1 MLDLIIEGGEV
12 VDGSGNHRFRADVGI
27 MGDKIV
33 SVGNLKQEPARK
45 KKSAQGLIVA
55 PGFIDVHTH
64 DDQLLLAPQL
74 GPHPKISQ
82 GVTTVI
88 TGNCGISLAPLVSSS
103 PPAPLNLLGQHNW
116 RFDTFSEYLAAL
128 DVARPALNAACLVGH
143 STLRVKHM
151 SDLNRPATPK
161 EVGLIAN
168 DLASALN
175 AGAFGLSTGLYYPT
189 ASAATAEEVIAIAD
203 PMRHNRGILT
213 MHIRDE
219 GNTITSALKEALF
232 IGEQLNV
239 PIVLSHHKLVGKA
252 NHGRS
257 TETLALIDAAA
268 KKQQVCLDCYPY
280 NASSTMLVPS
290 RVAQSDRV
298 LVTWSDADPTAAGRS
313 IEDLAIERGQS
324 QEEVA
329 QSLQPGG
336 AIYFAMS
343 DADVDNI
350 VSHPLAMIGSDG
362 LAHDVQPHPR
372 LWGTFPR
379 VLGHYVRNR
388 RLLALETAVH
398 KMTGL
403 SASRFGLKNRGRV
416 APGFFA
422 DLVVFNENEISDVAT
437 YEAPTQPSLGIQTVY
452 INGKL
457 VAENGITL
465 ELHAGSVLRN
475 DVYRTP

>member
-1 MLDLIIEGGEV
+1 MFDLIIEGGDV

-27 MGDKIV
+27 IGDKIV
-33 SVGNLKQEPARK
+33 SVGNLGQQTAREK
-45 KKSAQGLIVA
+45 RNARGLIVA

-64 DDQLLLAPQL
+64 DDQLLLYPQP

-88 TGNCGISLAPLVSSS
+88 TGNCGISLAPLVTAS
-103 PPAPLNLLGQHNW
+103 PPAPLNLLGVHNW
-116 RFDTFSEYLAAL
+116 RFDTFAEYLAAL
-128 DVARPALNAACLVGH
+128 EAASPAVNAACLVGH

-151 SDLNRPATPK
+151 SDLNRPATPT
-161 EVGLIAN
+161 EIINMAN

-189 ASAATAEEVIAIAD
+189 ASAATAEEVIAIAES
-203 PMRHNRGILT
+203 MRRNGGILT

-219 GNTITSALKEALF
+219 ANAITFALKEALL

-268 KKQQVCLDCYPY
+268 KKQQVCFDCYPY

-290 RVAQSDRV
+290 RIAQSDKV
-298 LVTWSDADPTAAGRS
+298 LITWSDADPTAAGRS
-313 IEDLAIERGQS
+313 IEELATERGQS
-324 QEEVA
+324 QEAVA

-350 VSHPLAMIGSDG
+350 ISHPLAMIGSDG

-403 SASRFGLKNRGRV
+403 SASRFGLQNRGRI

-422 DLVVFNENEISDVAT
+422 DLVVFNEDEISDKAT
-437 YEAPTQPSLGIQTVY
+437 YEAPTQPSLGIQMVF

-457 VAENGITL
+457 VAENGITF
-465 ELHAGSVLRN
+465 ELHAGSVLRKN
-475 DVYRTP
+475 VYKTS